1 MASIYEIVSLMK
13 KGQISKDD
21 MLKQIDILSPTD
33 KRVTPRTKE
42 KQEIAATE
50 QFLEELD
57 NEPIYDLP
65 LQMKDLKRG

>member
-50 QFLEELD
+50 
-57 NEPIYDLP
+57 
-65 LQMKDLKRG
+65 